1 MPPKNSE
8 TTFNEALCRVL
19 WRMNPEWR
27 ERMAAEQHGALT
39 DAGKPDIVVHN
50 GTTAPVLIESE
61 YQPATTVEQDA
72 SHRLGAKL
80 ADSGDRIEHCIAL
93 RAPRDLRNVPQSTLE
108 DAIRKATFEWCLL
121 SREGDQTSPTRRWPT
136 AGWVAGKVE
145 QLADLIEDASIS
157 ERIVAAGLHQLE
169 TGIRLAAGLLRNRTR
184 ERPGVNRDIAAVLR
198 QEDSEQT
205 SRMAMAIIAN
215 ALTFQ
220 TMLAGAHETPTLDQL
235 RVHGA
240 LPKVAVIK
248 AWDQI
253 LNINYW
259 PIFLVA
265 QEVLRPIPNGTAAK
279 ILDELARVASELEA
293 HGVTRS
299 HDLYGRT
306 FQRLIADRKFLATFY
321 TLPSSAT
328 LLAELAVSLLD
339 TAWNDA
345 GAVTSLRI
353 CDFACGTGTLITAA
367 YRAIAGRHR
376 RRSGDDRK
384 IHRQMMEES
393 IIAADIVPAATH
405 LTTSMLSTAHPT
417 ITFGRTQVHLLPYG
431 RQPDEVGEAE
441 ARALFALGAL
451 DFTNTEHG
459 TGLFEDTGIQV
470 HHGKADAQPVR
481 ETGKGHSRTFLLD
494 HQSMDLVIINPP
506 FTRPT
511 NHEATAAPVPSF
523 AGLGT
528 ADEEQAAMSNLLR
541 KIRRKTHEPAGH
553 GNAGLASNFLDLAH
567 AKVRPGGT
575 LAMVMPLVLV
585 QGEAWNRGRELLA
598 TRYNDLTIVGLAA
611 SAGGDKSFSAD
622 TGMGEVL
629 VVGRRNTEGHR
640 NDNPKAITFVA
651 LRQRPRSIAD
661 AAGLAMAIRSSGA
674 PGVSEIRV
682 GAETR
687 GIRSVGSWQNATSV
701 SILHGDLI
709 TVAEGLRHG
718 VLTLPQ
724 GGGNH
729 RISITTL
736 ETLGRRGLL
745 HRDINGRDWIG
756 RAEDGTRRRRGA
768 FDVVPL
774 DEPAPNYPMLWNHAT
789 ARERCLFVEPDRKGH
804 VREGAELAAEEAWQT
819 ATRLH
824 FNLDFQINAQSLTA
838 CMTPE
843 PTLGGR
849 AWPNFQ
855 ANDTR
860 DDAVIALWTNSTLGL
875 LLFWW
880 AGSSQQAGRAC
891 LTITRL
897 PRLPVLDTAK
907 LTEQQREE
915 ARNLWETVKS
925 RQLLPA
931 NEAYRDKVRQQ
942 IDEELLTAVVGL
954 PASVLGP
961 LDHVRRQWCLE
972 PTVHGGKKTQPGPT
986 A

>member
-1 MPPKNSE
+1 MAPKNSE

-72 SHRLGAKL
+72 CQRLGARL
-80 ADSGDRIEHCIAL
+80 ADSGDRIEQCIAL
-93 RAPRDLRNVPQSTLE
+93 RAPGDLRHVSQATLE
-108 DAIRKATFEWCLL
+108 DAIRKATFEWCVL
-121 SREGDQTSPTRRWPT
+121 SREGDQTGPTTRWPR
-136 AGWVAGKVE
+136 AGWVAGNVE
-145 QLADLIEDASIS
+145 QLADLIEHASIS

-169 TGIRLAAGLLRNRTR
+169 SGIRLAAGLLRNRTR
-184 ERPGVNRDIAAVLR
+184 DRPAVNRDIAAVLR

-205 SRMAMAIIAN
+205 SRMAMAIVAN

-220 TMLAGAHETPTLDQL
+220 TMLAGAHEIPTLDQL
-235 RVHGA
+235 REHGA
-240 LPKVAVIK
+240 LPKAAVLK
-248 AWDQI
+248 AWDRI

-265 QEVLRPIPNGTAAK
+265 QEVLKPIPNGTAAR
-279 ILDELARVASELEA
+279 ILDELAAVASGLEA

-321 TLPSSAT
+321 TLPTSAT
-328 LLAELAVSLLD
+328 LLAELAVSLMD
-339 TAWNDA
+339 APWNDA
-345 GAVTSLRI
+345 DAVAGLRI

-367 YRAIAGRHR
+367 YRAIAARHR
-376 RRSGDDRK
+376 RHSGDDRR

-393 IIAADIVPAATH
+393 IFAADIVPAATH

-417 ITFGRTQVHLLPYG
+417 VTFGRTQVHLLPYG
-431 RQPDEVGEAE
+431 RQPDEPGEAE
-441 ARALFALGAL
+441 ERPLFALGAL
-451 DFTNTEHG
+451 DLTNEQHG
-459 TGLFEDTGIQV
+459 TGLYEDTGIQV
-470 HHGKADAQPVR
+470 HHGRTDAQAVR
-481 ETGKGHSRTFLLD
+481 ETGKGWSRTFLL
-494 HQSMDLVIINPP
+494 QRESMDLVIINPP

-541 KIRRKTHEPAGH
+541 KIRRAMHEPAGH

-567 AKVRPGGT
+567 AKVRRGGI

-585 QGEAWNRGRELLA
+585 QGEAWNRSRELLA
-598 TRYNDLTIVGLAA
+598 THYNDLTVVGLAA

-629 VVGRRNTEGHR
+629 VVGRRNTDGRR
-640 NDNPKAITFVA
+640 NDDRKPITFVA
-651 LRQRPRSIAD
+651 LRNRPRSIAD
-661 AAGLAMAIRSSGA
+661 AAGLAAAIHGSGA
-674 PGVSEIRV
+674 AGASELSV

-687 GIRSVGSWQNATSV
+687 GIRSVGGWQNATSV
-701 SILHGDLI
+701 SILHADLI
-709 TVAEGLRHG
+709 TVAQGLRHG
-718 VLTLPQ
+718 VLTLPH
-724 GGGNH
+724 GGGSQG
-729 RISITTL
+729 IPITTL
-736 ETLGRRGLL
+736 KTLGMRGLL

-774 DEPAPNYPMLWNHAT
+774 DEPAPNYPMLWNHDT
-789 ARERCLFVEPDRKGH
+789 ARERCLSVEPDRKGR
-804 VREGAELAAEEAWQT
+804 VRDGARHHAEETWRT

-838 CMTPE
+838 CITPE

-855 ANDTR
+855 PNDTR

-897 PRLPVLDTAK
+897 PRLPVLDTTR
-907 LTEQQREE
+907 LTEQQHET
-915 ARNLWETVKS
+915 ARKLFDTIKT
-925 RQLLPA
+925 RPLLPA
-931 NEAYRDKVRQQ
+931 NEAYRDEVRRQ
-942 IDEELLTAVVGL
+942 IDEQLLTEVLGL

-972 PTVHGGKKTQPGPT
+972 PTVHGGKKTQPEAIG
-986 A
+986 